1 MRWIVAFTLAAA
13 SPAMASD
20 YVVIKLGADLK
31 VSADTAWA
39 KVGDFC
45 AIEAWGKLPCKLTSG
60 TGDVGSV
67 RSLAGGRAEEPMFGR
82 TAHSYTYGQTVG
94 GNKGVDYHGT
104 LAVEPTGRNTSRLSY
119 TLLYDQSLVPEDKR
133 DGMRTQMPVRF
144 QTFVDNLKKMA
155 EAK

>member
-1 MRWIVAFTLAAA
+1 MRWIAALMLAAA

-20 YVVIKLGADLK
+20 YVVIKLGADLS

-39 KVGDFC
+39 KVGKFC
-45 AIEAWGKLPCKLTSG
+45 AIEAWGKLPCTLASG

-67 RSLAGGRAEEPMFGR
+67 RSLAGGKVEEPMVGQ
-82 TAHSYTYGQTVG
+82 TARSYTYGQTVG
-94 GNKGVDYHGT
+94 GNKGIDYHGT
-104 LAVEPTGRNTSRLSY
+104 LAVEPTGRTTSHLSY
-119 TLLYDQSLVPEDKR
+119 ILLYDQSLVPEDKR
-133 DGMRTQMPVRF
+133 EGMRTQMPVRF